1 MIIISGTQQLTPEG
15 LETLRGEAAHVLTET
30 RKEDGC
36 IVYSFAED
44 FLQPGLIRIYEEWKS
59 RETLAQHQKSPHV
72 AAWHAALKTV
82 EVLGRDLKI
91 IEAGREEP
99 LA

>member
-15 LETLRGEAAHVLTET
+15 LAKLRGDAAKVLAET
-30 RKEDGC
+30 RREEGC

-44 FLQPGLIRIYEEWKS
+44 LLQPGLIRIYEEWES
-59 RETLAQHQKSPHV
+59 RDHLTRHQTSAHV

-82 EVLGRDLKI
+82 EVLGRDLTI
-91 IEAGREEP
+91 IEAGRQEK
-99 LA
+99 LG

>member
-15 LETLRGEAAHVLTET
+15 LEKLRGEAAKVLAAT

-36 IVYSFAED
+36 IVYSFAD
-44 FLQPGLIRIYEEWKS
+44 DLLQPGLIRIYEEWES
-59 RETLAQHQKSPHV
+59 REHLTQHQKSPHV
-72 AAWHAALKTV
+72 AAWHAALRTV

-91 IEAGREEP
+91 IEAGPQEP
-99 LA
+99 LG

>member
-1 MIIISGTQQLTPEG
+1 MIIISGTQHLTPEG
-15 LETLRGEAAHVLTET
+15 IEKLKDAAAHVLTET

-44 FLQPGLIRIYEEWKS
+44 FLQPGLIRVYEEWES
-59 RETLAQHQKSPHV
+59 REKLAAHVKSAHV
-72 AAWHAALKTV
+72 KAWHDALKTV

-91 IEAGREEP
+91 VEAGREEP